1 MSDIKSFSIDID
13 VKRDVRYSVIGKDPS
28 GVSGNDIAAFQDDI
42 VVNGDIVKSTCG
54 LALVDDL
61 KDMSDAND
69 FTEIPSVRLITPM
82 THEPMYLYIYKL
94 DGSDMDNGYTYN
106 PQWKFFSD
114 EYKTMPLVDG
124 DDFADTLMFSTDGG
138 ELVSFDSHTPLRHPT
153 YMQFDSRDWN
163 LDKVMD
169 RLGITL
175 SRNSEGDMCYS
186 MDMPQP
192 AATSG
197 TMRACMSQQ
206 RADGMFGSDGQIHE
220 TLEVCY
226 LFEQEDYEELYKT
239 HGDMSVINP
248 MASDVADAM
257 CIADCML

>member
-13 VKRDVRYSVIGKDPS
+13 VKRSVRYSVIGKNPN

-42 VVNGDIVKSTCG
+42 VINGNVAKSTRG

-61 KDMSDAND
+61 KDMSDVDD
-69 FTEIPSVRLITPM
+69 FTEIPTARLITPM
-82 THEPMYLYIYKL
+82 THKPMYLNIYKL
-94 DGSDMDNGYTYN
+94 DGSDMDDGYTYN

-114 EYKTMPLVDG
+114 EYKSIPFVDG
-124 DDFADTLMFSTDGG
+124 DDSAGALMFSTDGG
-138 ELVSFDSHTPLRHPT
+138 ELVSFDTHTPLRHPT

-163 LDKVMD
+163 LDMVMD

-175 SRNSEGDMCYS
+175 SRNEEGDMCYS
-186 MDMPQP
+186 MDMPKP

-197 TMRACMSQQ
+197 TMRACLSQQ
-206 RADGMFGSDGQIHE
+206 RGVFGADGQIRE
-220 TLEVCY
+220 VLEVCY
-226 LFEQEDYEELYKT
+226 LFEQEDYEGLYKT
-239 HGDMSVINP
+239 RGDMSVINP
-248 MASDVADAM
+248 MSFDTADAM

>member
-1 MSDIKSFSIDID
+1 MSDIKSFSINID
-13 VKRDVRYSVIGKDPS
+13 VKRDVRYSVIGKDPN

-42 VVNGDIVKSTCG
+42 AVNGIIVKTTRG

-61 KDMSDAND
+61 KDMSDVDD
-69 FTEIPSVRLITPM
+69 FTEIPTARLITPM
-82 THEPMYLYIYKL
+82 THKPMYLHIYKL

-106 PQWKFFSD
+106 SQWKFFSD
-114 EYKTMPLVDG
+114 EYKTMPLVDE
-124 DDFADTLMFSTDGG
+124 DYSADTLMFLTDDG

-206 RADGMFGSDGQIHE
+206 RADGMFGSDGQIRE

-226 LFEQEDYEELYKT
+226 LFEQEDYEKLYKT
-239 HGDMSVINP
+239 RGDMSVINP
-248 MASDVADAM
+248 MSFDAADAM